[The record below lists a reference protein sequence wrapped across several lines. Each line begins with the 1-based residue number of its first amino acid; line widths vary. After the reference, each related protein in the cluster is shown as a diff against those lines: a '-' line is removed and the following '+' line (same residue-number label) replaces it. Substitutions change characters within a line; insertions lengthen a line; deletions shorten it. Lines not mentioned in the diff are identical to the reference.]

1 MISEVRSKGYL
12 DRHPLPPLLG
22 SLAQA
27 DSCRVVKM
35 LRKLCAA
42 AHVAG
47 SQGHLPAVS
56 DALRPLANSPVSVL
70 LGM

>member
-1 MISEVRSKGYL
+1 
-12 DRHPLPPLLG
+12 
-22 SLAQA
+22 
-27 DSCRVVKM
+27 M